1 MGPFATIDIAATGAD
16 VAQLWLE
23 TISHNLANV
32 NTVRNPDEEP
42 FRALLVHAEETVGA
56 RGGQGEGVHGVEL
69 LRSQGD
75 PAWVFD
81 PENPLASEE
90 GYVVRPVIDVAG
102 QMADLIVAQRSYQM
116 NLEVI
121 RTGEEAYQAALRIGR
136 AQ

>member
-23 TISHNLANV
+23 TIAHNLANV

-42 FRALLVHAEETVGA
+42 FRALLLHAEETTSA
-56 RGGQGEGVHGVEL
+56 RGGQGEGVHAVEL
-69 LRSQGD
+69 IRSPGD

-136 AQ
+136 SQ